1 MTNLAIALMLA
12 LQVSLTN
19 NNIGQDRLS
28 LVSQDMIS
36 VVDEEFSNGSL
47 KSSIKQED
55 ALSMLAA
62 VAVGESSLRADIE
75 NCRTTGDGGRSV
87 GLGQV
92 MRGPNWRGH
101 SRSEICASRRL
112 QLRLAL
118 HVLDACWQRTSKADA
133 SFRCY
138 TAGDP
143 KKNSYVAR
151 HEYQTFRNVRA
162 SMHNLVLSQNV
173 QTCCLY
179 SLSTFY
185 VREKNTCDL

>member
-19 NNIGQDRLS
+19 NVSQDRLRV
-28 LVSQDMIS
+28 VSQDMVS
-36 VVDEEFSNGSL
+36 VVDEEFSNGTL
-47 KSSIKQED
+47 KSAITQED

-62 VAVGESSLRADIE
+62 VAVGESSLRSDIE
-75 NCRTTGDGGRSV
+75 NCKTTGDGGRSV

-92 MRGPNWRGH
+92 MRGPNWKGH
-101 SRSEICASRRL
+101 SRNEICTSRRL

-118 HVLDACWQRTSKADA
+118 HVLDACWQRTARPDA

-143 KKNSYVAR
+143 NKNSYAAK
-151 HEYQTFRNVRA
+151 HEYMTFKRVRS
-162 SMHNLVLSQNV
+162 SMNNSIAGQSV
-173 QTCCLY
+173 QTCCAGGI
-179 SLSTFY
+179 STFY

>member
-1 MTNLAIALMLA
+1 MTNLAIALMFA

-19 NNIGQDRLS
+19 NVSQDRLRV
-28 LVSQDMIS
+28 VSQDMVS
-36 VVDEEFSNGSL
+36 VVEEEFSKGSL
-47 KSSIKQED
+47 RSTLTQAD

-62 VAVGESSLRADIE
+62 VAVGESSLRSDIE
-75 NCRTTGDGGRSV
+75 NCKTTGDGGRSV

-92 MRGPNWRGH
+92 MRGPNWKGH
-101 SRSEICASRRL
+101 SRSEICTSRRL

-118 HVLDACWQRTSKADA
+118 HVLDACWQRTPKADA

-143 KKNSYVAR
+143 NKNSYAAS
-151 HEYQTFRNVRA
+151 HEYKTFKKVRSSMNNV
-162 SMHNLVLSQNV
+162 MMTQNV
-173 QTCCLY
+173 QACCAGGI
-179 SLSTFY
+179 STFY

>member
-1 MTNLAIALMLA
+1 MTNLAIALMFA

-19 NNIGQDRLS
+19 NVSQDRLRV
-28 LVSQDMIS
+28 VSQDMVS
-36 VVDEEFSNGSL
+36 VVEEEFSKGSL
-47 KSSIKQED
+47 RSTLTQAD

-62 VAVGESSLRADIE
+62 VAVGESSLRSDIE
-75 NCRTTGDGGRSV
+75 NCKTTGDGGRSV

-92 MRGPNWRGH
+92 MRGPNWKGH
-101 SRSEICASRRL
+101 SRSEICTSRRL

-118 HVLDACWQRTSKADA
+118 HVLDACWQRTPKADA

-143 KKNSYVAR
+143 NKNSYAAR
-151 HEYQTFRNVRA
+151 HEYKTFKKVR
-162 SMHNLVLSQNV
+162 SSVNSVMMNQNV
-173 QTCCLY
+173 QACCA
-179 SLSTFY
+179 SGISTFY